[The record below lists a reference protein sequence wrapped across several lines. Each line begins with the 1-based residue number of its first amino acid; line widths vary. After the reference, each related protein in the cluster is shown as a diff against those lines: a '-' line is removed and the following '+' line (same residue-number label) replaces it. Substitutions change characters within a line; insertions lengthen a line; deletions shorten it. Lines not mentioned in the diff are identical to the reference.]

1 MLKLSNAL
9 QILEKTNARGLSV
22 PCSIVFC
29 TADRNRGTGG
39 EIIAL
44 DKAIL
49 SRKIKKGVKG
59 GYSGLPSKNQPS
71 HFKNRT
77 RNLMQMGVTEIR
89 KAHIDLI
96 LFINGEAVA

>member
-1 MLKLSNAL
+1 MLKLSNGL

-44 DKAIL
+44 DSAIL

-59 GYSGLPSKNQPS
+59 VYSGLPSKNQPS
-71 HFKNRT
+71 HHKNRT
-77 RNLMQMGVTEIR
+77 RNIMAVGTTEIR
-89 KAHIDLI
+89 KVHIDLI
-96 LFINGEAVA
+96 LSINGEAIA